1 MQSLDH
7 SNTDTE
13 SHLSL
18 DSRHWSHGALEH
30 LKNLLCPRQLMT
42 ELEAEDSPATEQMAH
57 PPHLS
62 HSALSHM
69 QQALAGRRADLV
81 KHWLAVHTTFQKR
94 KNDVV
99 KIESKSSKNCHRY
112 ALLTALI

>member
-1 MQSLDH
+1 MHSLDH

-13 SHLSL
+13 LHLSL

-81 KHWLAVHTTFQKR
+81 KHWLAMHTTFQKR
-94 KNDVV
+94 
-99 KIESKSSKNCHRY
+99 
-112 ALLTALI
+112 